1 MNRARGF
8 TLMEVMIA
16 LTLLSMM
23 MIAIVSSLRT
33 FANTRTTLERMT
45 GRVDEIRMVSA
56 FLRRSLAAAV
66 PITGSSGGVPTF
78 DSIDNRGNQETYISG
93 TSSKLTWVAP
103 VAAGAGLGGVYVMNL
118 SWQEDALALR
128 WKPYQKNVTA
138 LAWEGTKAHILVENV
153 QEFAVAYRSEF
164 GGEWISDWPASDASP
179 VSVRMSIKAG
189 GKYWPELVMRL
200 E

>member
-33 FANTRTTLERMT
+33 FANTRTTLEGTTR
-45 GRVDEIRMVSA
+45 RVDEIRLVSA
-56 FLRRSLAAAV
+56 FLRRTLAAAIPV
-66 PITGSSGGVPTF
+66 ADSARGVLTF
-78 DSIDNRGNQETYISG
+78 DSLDNKGGQETYISG
-93 TSSKLTWVAP
+93 RSSELTWVAP
-103 VAAGAGLGGVYVMNL
+103 VAASAGFGGVFVMNL
-118 SWQEDALALR
+118 RWEEEALALR

-138 LAWEGTKAHILVENV
+138 LIWEGTKAHILIENV
-153 QEFAVAYRSEF
+153 QEFSVAYRSEF
-164 GGEWISDWPASDASP
+164 GGDWVSDWEESGASP
-179 VSVRMSIKAG
+179 VSVRMNIKAG
-189 GKYWPELVMRL
+189 EKYWPELIIRL